1 MDAHK
6 QYMVFFSTTNSVE
19 DARRISEHLVKERLV
34 ACVNIVPSITSI
46 YWWKDRVT
54 EDQEVLMI
62 IKTSSRKAAEVEK
75 AIRSLH
81 KYETPELI
89 GIDLMYGLPEYLKW
103 IEASVNEK

>member
-1 MDAHK
+1 MNEQEK
-6 QYMVFFSTTNSVE
+6 YMVFFSTTNSVE
-19 DARRISEHLVKERLV
+19 DARRISQHLVQEHLV

-46 YWWKDRVT
+46 YWWKDSVT

-89 GIDLMYGLPEYLKW
+89 GIEVRYGLSEYLKW
-103 IEASVNEK
+103 MDDSISGL

>member
-1 MDAHK
+1 MAQK
-6 QYMVFFSTTNSVE
+6 QYMIFFSTTNSVE

-46 YWWKDRVT
+46 YWWKGSVT

-89 GIDLMYGLPEYLKW
+89 GFQLQYGLPEYLQWMQTSLK
-103 IEASVNEK
+103 ED